1 MSGRKNTETK
11 DYLSSLMKANKIAS
25 IILGISISF
34 CGFAQTEVDANQPQL
49 EYNPTIQKE
58 FSQKNIVVC
67 NNEVISVP
75 LPFDAANL
83 ISYSPKE
90 GFVSIQG
97 NEVTLHP
104 LESTNYRFTYLKNN
118 AEAVFEV
125 KAVAEYVSA
134 RFSVN
139 PSSGTAPFSIDVQ
152 NESENAISYKW
163 DFGTE
168 ISTETAPTILYSEP
182 GTHQIKLISRGP
194 LGCEAVSI
202 KKDIE
207 IFEEGEFF
215 IPNAFTPNFDGRN
228 ETFFV
233 IPKNIKQFSC
243 LVYNQHG
250 DLVTT
255 LSSKEEAWDG
265 YFNGYPAPSG
275 SYIYKIQYTNLA
287 NEVKK
292 LIGAVELRR

>member
-1 MSGRKNTETK
+1 
-11 DYLSSLMKANKIAS
+11 
-25 IILGISISF
+25 
-34 CGFAQTEVDANQPQL
+34 
-49 EYNPTIQKE
+49 
-58 FSQKNIVVC
+58 
-67 NNEVISVP
+67 
-75 LPFDAANL
+75 
-83 ISYSPKE
+83 
-90 GFVSIQG
+90 
-97 NEVTLHP
+97 
-104 LESTNYRFTYLKNN
+104 
-118 AEAVFEV
+118 
-125 KAVAEYVSA
+125 
-134 RFSVN
+134 
-139 PSSGTAPFSIDVQ
+139 
-152 NESENAISYKW
+152 
-163 DFGTE
+163 
-168 ISTETAPTILYSEP
+168 
-182 GTHQIKLISRGP
+182 